1 MDIPPLL
8 EPKDDTPTLNN
19 KNEYNARTNEEGL
32 QG

>member
-1 MDIPPLL
+1 MEIPPLL

-19 KNEYNARTNEEGL
+19 NEHNTRADEEEF

>member
-19 KNEYNARTNEEGL
+19 KNEYNTRADEEEF

>member
-8 EPKDDTPTLNN
+8 EPKDDTPTPNN
-19 KNEYNARTNEEGL
+19 NEYNTRTNEEGL

>member
-19 KNEYNARTNEEGL
+19 KNEYNTRTDEEGL